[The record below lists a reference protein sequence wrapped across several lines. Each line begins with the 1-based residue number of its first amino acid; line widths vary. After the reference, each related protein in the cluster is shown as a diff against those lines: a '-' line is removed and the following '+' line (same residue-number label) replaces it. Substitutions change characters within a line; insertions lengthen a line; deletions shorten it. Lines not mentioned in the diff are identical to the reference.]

1 MSAFIS
7 RKASGETVAQR
18 PGRRTAGVFPFG
30 CTAEKRTERWRENG
44 TPSHF
49 CGIASHFCGKACHFL
64 RDGAGERTERCRE
77 NGGGRC
83 LEKHYLEFETYL
95 LV

>member
-7 RKASGETVAQR
+7 RKASGEPVAVRRLGRTARIFPFGSAPEKR
-18 PGRRTAGVFPFG
+18 PGR
-30 CTAEKRTERWRENG
+30 CRESG

-64 RDGAGERTERCRE
+64 RDRAGEWTERCRE
-77 NGGGRC
+77 NGGGRG
-83 LEKHYLEFETYL
+83 LEKHYLEFEKYL